1 METTYAL
8 NALFLVLKSFLKSLI
23 TINADKTVTSVSI
36 IGVEI
41 QTPRVPKIRGELIRP
56 EYKVKIGGQLP
67 VCLHISLYPKLG
79 RGLN

>member
-1 METTYAL
+1 MTVTYAL

-41 QTPRVPKIRGELIRP
+41 QTHRVPKNT
-56 EYKVKIGGQLP
+56 
-67 VCLHISLYPKLG
+67 G
-79 RGLN
+79 RINTAGI

>member
-8 NALFLVLKSFLKSLI
+8 NVLFLVLKSFLKSLI

-56 EYKVKIGGQLP
+56 EYKVKIAEQLP
-67 VCLHISLYPKLG
+67 TDLRTSLYPKLEK
-79 RGLN
+79 GLN